1 MDGEPAVLGARA
13 FDVLLALVG
22 RAGELVT
29 KERLLEL
36 VWPKLVV
43 EEANLQVQISTLRKV
58 IGHNAIA
65 TITGKGYRFTLEAT
79 RAAAN
84 RRHRAEM
91 GDTTCRSR

>member
-1 MDGEPAVLGARA
+1 MSCNRASDNCLVEYGEPAVLGARA

-58 IGHNAIA
+58 IGA
-65 TITGKGYRFTLEAT
+65 
-79 RAAAN
+79 
-84 RRHRAEM
+84 
-91 GDTTCRSR
+91 